1 MVLQLTSAFDSRYLN
16 TNGDSVVSSSAQI
29 DYNSI
34 QNQPTTITGGQASA
48 ISIKTGKVGYTDTL
62 VKAKLNEETVVS
74 GSSQITLSSVTGY
87 NSNEHFTQGN
97 ITTLGTVTAGNVTAI
112 LPSGVISGSTQLTS
126 NLNSVYLE
134 INGDSVVSGSSQI
147 NSLFAGTAVSTS
159 LDSRLD
165 SLESDTHTHSNK
177 ANLDTI
183 NQNLATTNNVTFAD
197 GDFTGDVQINGSLV
211 VQGSA
216 TELQVT
222 ELRIEDKVITVA
234 SGSADSAAADG
245 AGIEIAGANESI
257 TWNHA
262 NSRFQISDDIHVTG
276 TIKAS
281 DDIVAYASSDE
292 RLKNNIQPIQNPLE
306 KINEISG
313 NTFDWNEEK
322 QDTYKGKDYGVIAQE
337 IEKILPELVHTKESG
352 FKSVKY
358 DKIIPLLIE
367 GIKDLNKEVIELKKI
382 IKESK

>member
-1 MVLQLTSAFDSRYLN
+1 VNTDVDSGLQS
-16 TNGDSVVSSSAQI
+16 GDS
-29 DYNSI
+29 
-34 QNQPTTITGGQASA
+34 PTFSGLTIS
-48 ISIKTGKVGYTDTL
+48 
-62 VKAKLNEETVVS
+62 
-74 GSSQITLSSVTGY
+74 
-87 NSNEHFTQGN
+87 
-97 ITTLGTVTAGNVTAI
+97 
-112 LPSGVISGSTQLTS
+112 
-126 NLNSVYLE
+126 
-134 INGDSVVSGSSQI
+134 
-147 NSLFAGTAVSTS
+147 
-159 LDSRLD
+159 
-165 SLESDTHTHSNK
+165 
-177 ANLDTI
+177 
-183 NQNLATTNNVTFAD
+183 NNVTVNGNLSVL
-197 GDFTGDVQINGSLV
+197 GD
-211 VQGSA
+211 A
-216 TELQVT
+216 TELQVSN
-222 ELRIEDKVITVA
+222 LRIEDKLIEVA

-367 GIKDLNKEVIELKKI
+367 GIKDLNREVIELKKI